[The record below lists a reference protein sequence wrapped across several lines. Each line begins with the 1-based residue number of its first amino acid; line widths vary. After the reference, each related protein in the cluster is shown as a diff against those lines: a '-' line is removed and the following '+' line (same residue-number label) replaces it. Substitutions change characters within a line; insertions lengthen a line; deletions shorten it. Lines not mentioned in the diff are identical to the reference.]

1 MAAARAAVAAGKPVG
16 ETDYLRGCGASI
28 RMRHRAVEENGMSD
42 HTLSVIDTRWLS
54 IRTEETR

>member
-1 MAAARAAVAAGKPVG
+1 MAAARAAVAAGPVG
-16 ETDYLRGCGASI
+16 ETDYLRGCGAST